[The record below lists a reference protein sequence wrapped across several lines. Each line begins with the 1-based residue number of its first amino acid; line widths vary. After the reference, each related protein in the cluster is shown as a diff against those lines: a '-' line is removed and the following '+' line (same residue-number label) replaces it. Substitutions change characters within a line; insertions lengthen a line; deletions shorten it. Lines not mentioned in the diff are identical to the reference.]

1 MQNHDPG
8 ANVRSEGTHGL
19 CREVGE
25 LVTLSRQQRRT
36 IDRLLSQLE
45 NVLRSARVHRFV
57 GGSGYSSG
65 SYQG

>member
-1 MQNHDPG
+1 MKNQDRT
-8 ANVRSEGTHGL
+8 ANARSEGVHGL

-25 LVTLSRQQRRT
+25 LVQLSREQRRT
-36 IDRLLSQLE
+36 IDKLLSQLE
-45 NVLRSARVHRFV
+45 NVLRSARLRRIV